1 MDIKWRLATLITM
14 LDIAC
19 YIFLVISGEFPISG
33 SFYLIDNGYGQV
45 WYVLHYPLIIIAQV
59 LLTNGFANFPLLA
72 VIGDRNWS
80 LILLGYFVL
89 FSQSFWMSF
98 LMSWS
103 IEIILRRS
111 SSEDLKNIKH
121 HEK

>member
-1 MDIKWRLATLITM
+1 M

-19 YIFLVISGEFPISG
+19 YIFLVTSGEFPING
-33 SFYLIDNGYGQV
+33 SFYLIDDGYGQI

-59 LLTNGFANFPLLA
+59 LLTNGFANFPMLA

-89 FSQSFWMSF
+89 LSQSFWMSV
-98 LMSWS
+98 LASWS
-103 IEIILRRS
+103 FEIIRRRAH
-111 SSEDLKNIKH
+111 KFKKI
-121 HEK
+121 

>member
-1 MDIKWRLATLITM
+1 MNIKWWLATLVTM

-19 YIFLVISGEFPISG
+19 YIFLVTSGEFPISG
-33 SFYLIDNGYGQV
+33 SFYLIDDGYGQI

-59 LLTNGFANFPLLA
+59 LLTHGFANFPMLA
-72 VIGDRNWS
+72 VVGDKNGS

-98 LMSWS
+98 LISWS

-111 SSEDLKNIKH
+111 RSGDLKNIKN